1 MTNSIDD
8 LHVYLRS
15 IAEGERTSLS
25 VLAGL
30 VHRGATVL
38 DLGCGSGALGQFLK
52 ETRDCTSDG
61 VTLSQAEAEHAQP
74 HYRTVEVADLETAD
88 LRSMFASRRY
98 DYIVCADVLEHL
110 RRPENV
116 LQVCRELL
124 APDGKLLI
132 SVPNAAYSG
141 LLAELLEGEFRYRE
155 EGLLDRTH
163 LRFFTRRSLVRFMAE
178 QRWELDAVDT
188 ITRELPE
195 SEFQVAFDN
204 LPPTVARHLLGA
216 PDALTYQF
224 VCVARPVEHVPTAEH
239 QPTSS
244 DEAHA
249 RFTAQ
254 LYLGRKGR
262 YAEDEKLTATGIIGD
277 ERQIVRFELP
287 TSAEPLTQLRLDPA
301 DRPGFLH
308 IYSITLRDQAQQ
320 PLWQW
325 QADVSTRSLLAAA
338 PHNQI
343 VWQAPMPPASGAS
356 LLLLAGTDPW
366 LELPIPAELFKRV
379 DQAPAVLE
387 VELGWPMSADYLA
400 LSGTVRPLGDRIVEL
415 EQSSRD
421 SIAQLE
427 QSSRD
432 SIAQLEQSSRDKFA
446 QLERSSSDTIEQLER
461 ARGRVEEE
469 LSQAQE
475 TASALG
481 ARSSVLEENNKAL
494 AQQRN
499 LWHQEAARLQKDY
512 AALASHLRTIE
523 KSTVFRATRPLVHAK
538 MRIDR
543 LLGRTP
549 VQTLQAPDS
558 PAPLTPSP
566 HPVDVIVPVYRGLAD
581 TKLCI
586 DSALASTCQTSW
598 RLIVINDA
606 SPEPEVTTWLRARAL
621 QDSRITLLE
630 NSENLGFVGTV
641 NRGMALSDSND
652 VLLLNS
658 DTEVANDWLDR
669 IRRAAYS
676 DQKIASVTPFSNNA
690 TICSYPRFCKDN
702 DLPQGYDTAR
712 LDSLCAQTNAGAVVD
727 VPTGV
732 GFCMYIRR
740 ECLASVGLFDT
751 ENFGKG
757 YGEEN
762 DFCQRAAAAGW
773 RNLHLLDT
781 FVLHTGGVSF
791 GDSKS
796 PRERAAMET
805 LRRMHPN
812 YEREVMAFV
821 HADPAQPY
829 RLALDVARMRQAQQ
843 AGRPMV
849 LAVLH
854 DRAGGTVRHASELAA
869 HLAETAQFLTLTPAP
884 DRSVRLQLAGEDE
897 GFQLQFSLGHQSAQL
912 LEALRQLGVAHIH
925 YHHLLG
931 HDESILDLPLQLG
944 VSYDFTAHDF
954 YSFCTHISLTGLD
967 NRYAGEASAGLCACC
982 PPDSA
987 APHSGTVSQWRHR
1000 NMLFLTAARQVF
1012 APSHDTARRIAG
1024 FAPGAKLRVVPHTD
1038 LASDAALPT
1047 PAPPRS
1053 SYPEGF
1059 TLKVV
1064 VLGALSAIKGAD
1076 LLEAVATE
1084 AARRNAPIEFHL
1096 LGYGYRHLQ
1105 TQPRAHLT
1113 IHGAYDDKDLPRL
1126 LEWLQPDVAW
1136 FPAQWP
1142 ETYSYTLSACLEA
1155 GLPVV
1160 APDIGAFAE
1169 RLYQRDW
1176 SWVQRWDQPPA
1187 QWVDAFVD
1195 MREQNFARGQCPE
1208 PVALPEPIE
1217 RAIRVAKATAPPWHY
1232 RDNYLDGVAENTT
1245 THPIGLTPEFLQA
1258 LRPPT
1263 AQPARARSALLY
1275 GLVRLRSHPLLRGVA
1290 QRIPQRWQAKV
1301 KNWLRA

>member
-61 VTLSQAEAEHAQP
+61 VTLSQAEADHAQP

-88 LRSMFASRRY
+88 LRSMFASKRY

-132 SVPNAAYSG
+132 SVPNAAYAG
-141 LLAELLEGEFRYRE
+141 LLAELLEGELRYRE

-195 SEFQVAFDN
+195 SEFQVAFDS

-224 VCVARPVEHVPTAEH
+224 ICVARPVAHVPTAAH
-239 QPTSS
+239 QSASTE
-244 DEAHA
+244 EAHA

-277 ERQIVRFELP
+277 ERQTVRFQIP
-287 TSAEPLTQLRLDPA
+287 DSPDPLTQLRLDPA

-308 IYSITLRDQAQQ
+308 LYSITLRDQAQR

-325 QADVSTRSLLAAA
+325 QANTQTRSLLAST
-338 PHNQI
+338 PHSQI

-356 LLLLAGTDPW
+356 LVLLAGTDPW
-366 LELPIPAELFKRV
+366 LELPIPADAFTAP
-379 DQAPAVLE
+379 DGAPATLE

-400 LSGTVRPLGDRIVEL
+400 LAGTVRPLGDRI
-415 EQSSRD
+415 D
-421 SIAQLE
+421 QLE
-427 QSSRD
+427 HDAREAQSHMNDQRH
-432 SIAQLEQSSRDKFA
+432 KM
-446 QLERSSSDTIEQLER
+446 
-461 ARGRVEEE
+461 
-469 LSQAQE
+469 
-475 TASALG
+475 ALIG
-481 ARSSVLEENNKAL
+481 ARASILEESNTAL
-494 AQQRN
+494 AQQRSM
-499 LWHQEAARLQKDY
+499 WHQEATRLQKDY
-512 AALASHLRTIE
+512 TALALHLKTIE
-523 KSTVFRATRPLVHAK
+523 NSTVFRATRPLVHAK
-538 MRIDR
+538 MRVDR
-543 LLGRTP
+543 LLGR
-549 VQTLQAPDS
+549 APAATAQVK
-558 PAPLTPSP
+558 PIAVPITPSP

-581 TKLCI
+581 TQLCI
-586 DSALASTCQTSW
+586 NSALTSTCQTPW

-606 SPEPEVTTWLRARAL
+606 SPEPEVTEWLRERAQ
-621 QDSRITLLE
+621 QDTRITLLE
-630 NSENLGFVGTV
+630 NAENLGFVGTV
-641 NRGMALSDSND
+641 NRGMALSESND

-669 IRRAAYS
+669 IRNAAYS
-676 DQKIASVTPFSNNA
+676 DQKVASVTPFSNNA

-702 DLPQGYDTAR
+702 ALPAGYNTAQ
-712 LDSLCAQTNAGAVVD
+712 LDALCAQTNAGAVVD

-740 ECLASVGLFDT
+740 DCLASVGLFDT

-762 DFCQRAAAAGW
+762 DFCQRAAASGW

-805 LRRMHPN
+805 LRRLHPN
-812 YEREVMAFV
+812 YERDVMAFV
-821 HADPAQPY
+821 QADPAEPC
-829 RLALDVARMRQAQQ
+829 RLALDVARMRAAQES
-843 AGRPMV
+843 GVKVV

-854 DRAGGTVRHASELAA
+854 DRAGGTVRHVRELAT
-869 HLAETAQFLTLTPAP
+869 HLADRAQFLTLTPAP
-884 DRSVRLQLAGEDE
+884 NRSVRLQWAGESE
-897 GFQLQFSLGHQSAQL
+897 GFLLQFSLADETAQL
-912 LEALRQLGVAHIH
+912 LHALRQLGVAHIH

-931 HDESILDLPLQLG
+931 HDESILDLPHQLG
-944 VSYDFTAHDF
+944 VGYDFTAHDF
-954 YSFCTHISLTGLD
+954 YSYCTHISLTGLD
-967 NRYAGEASAGLCACC
+967 NRYAGEVAPGQCNCC
-982 PPDSA
+982 PPEST

-1000 NMLFLTAARQVF
+1000 NVHFLTAARQVF
-1012 APSHDTARRIAG
+1012 APSHDTARRISG
-1024 FAPGAKLRVVPHTD
+1024 FVPGARLLVVPHTD
-1038 LASDAALPT
+1038 LGNHAALPK
-1047 PAPPRS
+1047 PALRPRL
-1053 SYPEGF
+1053 EGAA
-1059 TLKVV
+1059 LKVV

-1076 LLEAVATE
+1076 LLEAVAVE
-1084 AARRNAPIEFHL
+1084 AARRNAPVEFHL

-1113 IHGAYDDKDLPRL
+1113 VHGAYEDKDLARL

-1160 APDIGAFAE
+1160 APDLGAFAE
-1169 RLYQRDW
+1169 RLHQRSW
-1176 SWVQRWDQPPA
+1176 SWVEQWDQTAAQWLDTFMQMRDRNFASGEPPA
-1187 QWVDAFVD
+1187 
-1195 MREQNFARGQCPE
+1195 
-1208 PVALPEPIE
+1208 PVRLPE
-1217 RAIRVAKATAPPWHY
+1217 AVAHAVNAAAVSPSQWHY
-1232 RDNYLDGVAENTT
+1232 RDNYLTGIAIPATQQPV
-1245 THPIGLTPEFLQA
+1245 GLPLEFLQTHRA
-1258 LRPPT
+1258 
-1263 AQPARARSALLY
+1263 PAVATTGARSLLLT
-1275 GLVRLRSHPLLRGVA
+1275 GIVKLRSHPLLRGVA
-1290 QRIPQRWQAKV
+1290 QRIPQRWQTKV

>member
-15 IAEGERTSLS
+15 IAEGERTSLT
-25 VLAGL
+25 VLAGF

-38 DLGCGSGALGQFLK
+38 DLGCGSGALGKFLK
-52 ETRDCTSDG
+52 ETHDCTSDG
-61 VTLSQAEAEHAQP
+61 VTLSPAEADHAQL
-74 HYRTVEVADLETAD
+74 HYRTIEVADLETAD

-98 DYIVCADVLEHL
+98 DYIICADVLEHL

-124 APDGKLLI
+124 APNGKLLI

-195 SEFQVAFDN
+195 SEFQVAFDS

-224 VCVARPVEHVPTAEH
+224 ICVARPVEHVPTAAH
-239 QPTSS
+239 LPSS
-244 DEAHA
+244 TDESHA

-277 ERQIVRFELP
+277 ERQTVRFQLP
-287 TSAEPLTQLRLDPA
+287 TSPEPLTQLRLDPA

-308 IYSITLRDQAQQ
+308 LYSITLRDQAQRA
-320 PLWQW
+320 LWHW
-325 QADVSTRSLLAAA
+325 QANTHTRSLLASTA
-338 PHNQI
+338 HSQI
-343 VWQAPMPPASGAS
+343 VWHAPLPAASGAS
-356 LLLLAGTDPW
+356 LVLLAGTDPW
-366 LELPIPAELFKRV
+366 LELPIPAYAFT
-379 DQAPAVLE
+379 APDSVPATLD

-400 LSGTVRPLGDRIVEL
+400 LAGTVRPLGDRI
-415 EQSSRD
+415 D
-421 SIAQLE
+421 QLE
-427 QSSRD
+427 LHAREAQSHMND
-432 SIAQLEQSSRDKFA
+432 QQHEIAL
-446 QLERSSSDTIEQLER
+446 I
-461 ARGRVEEE
+461 
-469 LSQAQE
+469 
-475 TASALG
+475 G
-481 ARSSVLEENNKAL
+481 ARASILEESNTAL
-494 AQQRN
+494 AQQRSM
-499 LWHQEAARLQKDY
+499 WQQEATRLQKDY
-512 AALASHLRTIE
+512 TALASHLKTIE
-523 KSTVFRATRPLVHAK
+523 NSTVFRATRPLVHAK
-538 MRIDR
+538 MRVDR
-543 LLGRTP
+543 LLGR
-549 VQTLQAPDS
+549 APAAAS
-558 PAPLTPSP
+558 QIKPAPFPVTPSP

-581 TKLCI
+581 TQLCI
-586 DSALASTCQTSW
+586 NSALASTSQTPW

-606 SPEPEVTTWLRARAL
+606 SPEPEVTEWLRERAQ
-621 QDSRITLLE
+621 QDKRITLLE
-630 NSENLGFVGTV
+630 NLENLGFVGTV
-641 NRGMALSDSND
+641 NRGMAISNSND

-676 DQKIASVTPFSNNA
+676 DQKVASVTPLSNNA

-702 DLPQGYDTAR
+702 DLPEGYDTAR
-712 LDSLCAQTNAGAVVD
+712 LDELCAQTNPGAVVD

-740 ECLASVGLFDT
+740 DCLAALGLFDT

-762 DFCQRAAAAGW
+762 DFCQRAAASGW

-791 GDSKS
+791 GDSKN

-805 LRRMHPN
+805 LRRLHPD
-812 YEREVMAFV
+812 YERDVLAFV
-821 HADPAQPY
+821 QDDPAQPY
-829 RLALDVARMRQAQQ
+829 RLALDIARMRKAQEE
-843 AGRPMV
+843 AGIQVV

-854 DRAGGTVRHASELAA
+854 DRAGGTLRHVRELAT
-869 HLAETAQFLTLTPAP
+869 HLSSHAQFLTLTPAP
-884 DRSVRLQLAGEDE
+884 GRSVRLQSANETE
-897 GFQLQFSLGHQSAQL
+897 GFLLQFSLENQSAEL
-912 LEALRQLGVAHIH
+912 LEALRNLGVAHIH

-931 HDESILDLPLQLG
+931 HDESILDLPHQLS
-944 VSYDFTAHDF
+944 VAYDFTAHDY
-954 YSFCTHISLTGLD
+954 YSYCTHISLTGLD
-967 NRYAGEASAGLCACC
+967 NRYAGESAPGQCACC
-982 PPDSA
+982 QPGGT

-1000 NMLFLTAARQVF
+1000 NVHFLTAARHVF
-1012 APSHDTARRIAG
+1012 APSHDTARRIGG

-1038 LASDAALPT
+1038 LISNAALPS
-1047 PAPPRS
+1047 PKPHSR
-1053 SYPEGF
+1053 PEV
-1059 TLKVV
+1059 TVLKVV
-1064 VLGALSAIKGAD
+1064 VLGALSTIKGAD
-1076 LLEAVATE
+1076 LLEAVAIE

-1113 IHGAYDDKDLPRL
+1113 VHGVYEDKDLPRL
-1126 LEWLQPDVAW
+1126 LEWLQPDLSW

-1169 RLYQRDW
+1169 RLDQREW
-1176 SWVQRWDQPPA
+1176 SWVERWDQTPA
-1187 QWVDAFVD
+1187 QWLDAFAL
-1195 MREQNFARGQCPE
+1195 MRERNFSAGRPPA
-1208 PVALPEPIE
+1208 PV
-1217 RAIRVAKATAPPWHY
+1217 TAPDDIAHALQAAKTSSAWHY
-1232 RDNYLDGVAENTT
+1232 RDSYLSGVTRSATQK
-1245 THPIGLTPEFLQA
+1245 PIALPLEFLQTH
-1258 LRPPT
+1258 RPSAAP
-1263 AQPARARSALLY
+1263 PAGVRSVLLN
-1275 GLVRLRSHPLLRGVA
+1275 GIVRLRSHPLLRGVA
-1290 QRIPQRWQAKV
+1290 QRIPQRWQTKI

>member
-61 VTLSQAEAEHAQP
+61 VTLSQAEADHAQP

-88 LRSMFASRRY
+88 LRSMFATMRY

-124 APDGKLLI
+124 APEGKLLI

-163 LRFFTRRSLVRFMAE
+163 LRFFTRRSLVRFKAE

-195 SEFQVAFDN
+195 SEFQVAFDS
-204 LPPTVARHLLGA
+204 LPPTVARHLLSA

-224 VCVARPVEHVPTAEH
+224 ICVARPVEHVPTAAH
-239 QPTSS
+239 QPSS
-244 DEAHA
+244 TEEAHA

-277 ERQIVRFELP
+277 ERQTVRFQIP
-287 TSAEPLTQLRLDPA
+287 ASPDPLTQLRLDPA

-308 IYSITLRDQAQQ
+308 LYSITLRDQSER

-325 QADVSTRSLLAAA
+325 QANTHTRSLLAST
-338 PHNQI
+338 PHSQI
-343 VWQAPMPPASGAS
+343 VWQAPLPPASGAS
-356 LLLLAGTDPW
+356 LVLLAGTDPW
-366 LELPIPAELFKRV
+366 LELPIPADAFTAP
-379 DQAPAVLE
+379 DGAPATLD

-400 LSGTVRPLGDRIVEL
+400 LAGTVRPLGDRI
-415 EQSSRD
+415 D
-421 SIAQLE
+421 QLE
-427 QSSRD
+427 HDAREAQSHMNDQRH
-432 SIAQLEQSSRDKFA
+432 KM
-446 QLERSSSDTIEQLER
+446 
-461 ARGRVEEE
+461 
-469 LSQAQE
+469 
-475 TASALG
+475 ALIG
-481 ARSSVLEENNKAL
+481 ARASILEESNTAL
-494 AQQRN
+494 AQQRSM
-499 LWHQEAARLQKDY
+499 WHQEATRLQKDY
-512 AALASHLRTIE
+512 TALASHLKTIE
-523 KSTVFRATRPLVHAK
+523 NSTVFRATRPLVHAK
-538 MRIDR
+538 MRVDR
-543 LLGRTP
+543 LLGR
-549 VQTLQAPDS
+549 APAATAQVK
-558 PAPLTPSP
+558 PIAVPITPSP

-581 TKLCI
+581 TQLCI
-586 DSALASTCQTSW
+586 NSALASTCQTPW

-606 SPEPEVTTWLRARAL
+606 SPEPEVTAWLRERAQ
-621 QDSRITLLE
+621 QDTRITLLE
-630 NSENLGFVGTV
+630 NAENLGFVGTV
-641 NRGMALSDSND
+641 NRGMALSESND

-669 IRRAAYS
+669 IRNAAYS
-676 DQKIASVTPFSNNA
+676 DQKVASVTPFSNNA

-702 DLPQGYDTAR
+702 ALPAGYNTAQ
-712 LDSLCAQTNAGAVVD
+712 LDALCAQTNAGAVVD

-740 ECLASVGLFDT
+740 DCLASVGLFDT

-762 DFCQRAAAAGW
+762 DFCQRAAASGW

-805 LRRMHPN
+805 LRRLHPG
-812 YEREVMAFV
+812 YEKAVLAFV
-821 HADPAQPY
+821 QADPALPF
-829 RLALDVARMRQAQQ
+829 RLALDLARFTGPQL
-843 AGRPMV
+843 PVV

-854 DRAGGTVRHASELAA
+854 DRAGGTVRHVRELAQ
-869 HLAETAQFLTLTPAP
+869 HLRNQASFLTLTPSP
-884 DRSVRLQLAGEDE
+884 NQSVSLQLADENE
-897 GFQLQFSLGHQSAQL
+897 GFQLVFRLADQFPDLVQ
-912 LEALRQLGVAHIH
+912 ALRQLGVRHIH

-931 HDESILDLPLQLG
+931 HDPLITDLPHQLG
-944 VSYDFTAHDF
+944 IAYDFTAHDY
-954 YSFCTHISLTGLD
+954 YSYCTHISLTGND
-967 NRYAGEASAGLCACC
+967 NRYIPELHAGECACC
-982 PPDSA
+982 SPQDP
-987 APHSGTVSQWRHR
+987 APVGTGTVADWRHHNR
-1000 NMLFLTAARQVF
+1000 HFLTAARCVFTPSHDAARRMVGF
-1012 APSHDTARRIAG
+1012 APSAHV
-1024 FAPGAKLRVVPHTD
+1024 RVVPHTD
-1038 LASDAALPT
+1038 LSEGLSASELPL
-1047 PAPPRS
+1047 PAPQPQVENA
-1053 SYPEGF
+1053 P
-1059 TLKVV
+1059 LKIAVI
-1064 VLGALSAIKGAD
+1064 GALSAIKGAD
-1076 LLEAVATE
+1076 LLEAVSME
-1084 AARRNAPIEFHL
+1084 AARQHAPVEFHL

-1113 IHGAYDDKDLPRL
+1113 VHGAYEEEDLPSL
-1126 LEWLQPDVAW
+1126 LAWLQPDLVW
-1136 FPAQWP
+1136 FPALWP
-1142 ETYSYTLSACLEA
+1142 ETYSYTLSASLQA

-1160 APDIGAFAE
+1160 APDLGAFAE
-1169 RLYQRDW
+1169 RLAGRPW
-1176 SWVQRWDQPPA
+1176 SWVTPWNMSAFEWLHTFVRLREQHFSTGQPPQPLA
-1187 QWVDAFVD
+1187 
-1195 MREQNFARGQCPE
+1195 
-1208 PVALPEPIE
+1208 
-1217 RAIRVAKATAPPWHY
+1217 RVAVNPTSDWHY
-1232 RDNYLDGVAENTT
+1232 NHNYLQGLPDHPAGMPLSHDFLRAHRPVNANTA
-1245 THPIGLTPEFLQA
+1245 G
-1258 LRPPT
+1258 
-1263 AQPARARSALLY
+1263 ARSLLLS
-1275 GLVRLRSHPLLRGVA
+1275 GVIRLRSHPLLRGVA
-1290 QRIPQRWQAKV
+1290 RRIPQHWQTRV

>member
-15 IAEGERTSLS
+15 IADGERTSLS

-52 ETRDCTSDG
+52 ETRECTSDG
-61 VTLSQAEAEHAQP
+61 VTLSQAEADHAQP

-163 LRFFTRRSLVRFMAE
+163 LRFFTRRSLARFMAE

-188 ITRELPE
+188 VTRELPE
-195 SEFQVAFDN
+195 SEFQVAFDS
-204 LPPTVARHLLGA
+204 LPPTVARYLMGA

-224 VCVARPVEHVPTAEH
+224 ICVAHPVDHVPATVH
-239 QPTSS
+239 QPSS
-244 DEAHA
+244 TEEAHA

-254 LYLGRKGR
+254 LYLGRSGR
-262 YAEDEKLTATGIIGD
+262 YAEEEKLTGTGVIGD
-277 ERQIVRFELP
+277 ERQTVRFEIP
-287 TSAEPLTQLRLDPA
+287 ASPEQLTQLRLDPA

-308 IYSITLRDQAQQ
+308 LYSITLRDQAQE

-325 QADVSTRSLLAAA
+325 QADTTTRSLLAAA
-338 PHNQI
+338 PHSQI
-343 VWQAPMPPASGAS
+343 AWQAPMPPASGAS

-366 LELPIPAELFKRV
+366 VELPIPTEAFTTADRMPTSL
-379 DQAPAVLE
+379 D

-400 LSGTVRPLGDRIVEL
+400 LAGTVRPLGDRI
-415 EQSSRD
+415 D
-421 SIAQLE
+421 H
-427 QSSRD
+427 
-432 SIAQLEQSSRDKFA
+432 
-446 QLERSSSDTIEQLER
+446 LERSARETQAHLQEQLSQTQQT
-461 ARGRVEEE
+461 
-469 LSQAQE
+469 LSNF
-475 TASALG
+475 G
-481 ARSSVLEENNKAL
+481 ARNSVLEESNKAL
-494 AQQRN
+494 AQQRSM
-499 LWHQEAARLQKDY
+499 WHQEATRLQKDY
-512 AALASHLRTIE
+512 TALASHLKTIE
-523 KSTVFRATRPLVHAK
+523 NSTVFRATRPLVHAK
-538 MRIDR
+538 MRVDR

-549 VQTLQAPDS
+549 AAASQAK
-558 PAPLTPSP
+558 PAAIAMTPSP

-581 TKLCI
+581 TQLCI
-586 DSALASTCQTSW
+586 NSALASTCNTPW

-606 SPEPEVTTWLRARAL
+606 SPEPEVTEWLRERAQ
-621 QDSRITLLE
+621 QDDRITLLE
-630 NSENLGFVGTV
+630 NPENLGFVGTV

-658 DTEVANDWLDR
+658 DTEVSNDWLDR
-669 IRRAAYS
+669 IHRAAYS
-676 DQKIASVTPFSNNA
+676 DQKVASVTPFSNNA

-702 DLPQGYDTAR
+702 ALPAGYNTAQ
-712 LDSLCAQTNAGAVVD
+712 LDALCAQTNSGAVVD

-740 ECLASVGLFDT
+740 DCLASVGLFDT
-751 ENFGKG
+751 ANFGKG

-762 DFCQRAAAAGW
+762 DFCQRAAASGW

-796 PRERAAMET
+796 PRERAAMEI
-805 LRRMHPN
+805 LRRLHPS
-812 YEREVMAFV
+812 YERDVLAFV
-821 HADPAQPY
+821 QDDPAQPY
-829 RLALDVARMRQAQQ
+829 RLALDVARMRKAQED
-843 AGRPMV
+843 AGIQVV

-854 DRAGGTVRHASELAA
+854 DRAGGTLRHVRELAT
-869 HLAETAQFLTLTPAP
+869 HLSKQAQFLTLTPAP
-884 DRSVRLQLAGEDE
+884 ERSVRLQWAHEAE
-897 GFQLQFSLGHQSAQL
+897 GFLLQFSLDSQSGEM
-912 LEALRQLGVAHIH
+912 LEALRKLGVAHIH

-931 HDESILDLPLQLG
+931 HDASILDLPHQLG
-944 VSYDFTAHDF
+944 VGYDFTAHDY
-954 YSFCTHISLTGLD
+954 YSYCTHISLTGLD
-967 NRYAGEASAGLCACC
+967 NRYAGEVAPGQCACC
-982 PPDSA
+982 PPDST

-1000 NMLFLTAARQVF
+1000 NVHFLTAARQVF
-1012 APSHDTARRIAG
+1012 APSQDTGQRIAG

-1038 LASDAALPT
+1038 LGSDAALPT
-1047 PAPPRS
+1047 PKPHAR
-1053 SYPEGF
+1053 PEGA

-1076 LLEAVATE
+1076 LLEAVAIE
-1084 AARRNAPIEFHL
+1084 AARRNAPVEFHL

-1113 IHGAYDDKDLPRL
+1113 VHGAYEDKDLPRL

-1155 GLPVV
+1155 GLPVA

-1169 RLYQRDW
+1169 RLDQRDW
-1176 SWVQRWDQPPA
+1176 SWVERWDQTPA
-1187 QWVDAFVD
+1187 QWLDTFLK
-1195 MREQNFARGQCPE
+1195 MRAQNFAATLSPA
-1208 PVALPEPIE
+1208 PVVLPAPIAQALHATKASG
-1217 RAIRVAKATAPPWHY
+1217 AIWHY
-1232 RDNYLDGVAENTT
+1232 RDGYLSGVTSTAAQN
-1245 THPIGLTPEFLQA
+1245 PIALSLEFLQA
-1258 LRPPT
+1258 HRAPT
-1263 AQPARARSALLY
+1263 ALQTGARSVLLN
-1275 GLVRLRSHPLLRGVA
+1275 GIVRLRSHPLLRGVA
-1290 QRIPQRWQAKV
+1290 QRIPQSWQMRV